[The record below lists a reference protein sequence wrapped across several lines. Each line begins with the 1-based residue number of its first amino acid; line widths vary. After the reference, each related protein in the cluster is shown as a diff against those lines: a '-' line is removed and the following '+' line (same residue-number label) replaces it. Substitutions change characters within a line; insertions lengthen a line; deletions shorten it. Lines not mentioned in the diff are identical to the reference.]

1 MSDNSIKLIELDHVS
16 RNKVIEVT
24 KWSRILMSLFII
36 MKQSLSNF
44 SFFTFSH
51 ANKIS
56 HIETKT
62 FPLIVKPQL

>member
-44 SFFTFSH
+44 SFLHFPMLTKF
-51 ANKIS
+51 
-56 HIETKT
+56 HILKLKH
-62 FPLIVKPQL
+62 FL